1 MYSPNPLTAMESPR
15 AHVLWKVYEMSE
27 DKKKEYAKIKLVV
40 VLKFR
45 YYKLLSKLS
54 VMLFV
59 FIINQ
64 EEIMRELKDQK
75 LLMYHTT

>member
-1 MYSPNPLTAMESPR
+1 MKCLKT
-15 AHVLWKVYEMSE
+15 
-27 DKKKEYAKIKLVV
+27 KKEHAKIKLAV

-45 YYKLLSKLS
+45 YYKLLPKFS
-54 VMLFV
+54 VMVFV

-64 EEIMRELKDQK
+64 EEIIRELKDQK